1 RLVVFVFGIFSFF
14 RVLIFGGRSRRS
26 KKLALL
32 KRMRRFQRIMIQQK
46 LHEQNA
52 PERRDDARDRELKR
66 SKGKSSSNNYK
77 SHLKQPPKKTF
88 SQKENISRTRNKR
101 SDALKRSKTIKER
114 VIKSRERNLNLWE
127 QGI

>member
-1 RLVVFVFGIFSFF
+1 
-14 RVLIFGGRSRRS
+14 
-26 KKLALL
+26 
-32 KRMRRFQRIMIQQK
+32 MRRFQRIMIQQK